1 MRKRRCIPLALERSC
16 QLCSQLS
23 VPCNL
28 VTSFVRDIRTNVR
41 HDESGSRTPKRG
53 VDIGAAVAPR
63 SLPSAL
69 ITPSSPFQALL
80 LSSRNDLR
88 ATTHG
93 ETSSSLLPG
102 GQVLREVVDIYFQL
116 IHNFPHTLFYKP
128 RFWDDVESG
137 EIPEMIL
144 LGMVALSLR

>member
-1 MRKRRCIPLALERSC
+1 MALEQSC

-28 VTSFVRDIRTNVR
+28 VTSFVRDTQGHVR
-41 HDESGSRTPKRG
+41 HGDSGSRTPPGG
-53 VDIGAAVAPR
+53 VDIGAAVAPQ

-69 ITPSSPFQALL
+69 ISPSSPFQALL
-80 LSSRNDLR
+80 LSSQNDLR
-88 ATTHG
+88 AKTHG
-93 ETSSSLLPG
+93 GTSSSLLPG